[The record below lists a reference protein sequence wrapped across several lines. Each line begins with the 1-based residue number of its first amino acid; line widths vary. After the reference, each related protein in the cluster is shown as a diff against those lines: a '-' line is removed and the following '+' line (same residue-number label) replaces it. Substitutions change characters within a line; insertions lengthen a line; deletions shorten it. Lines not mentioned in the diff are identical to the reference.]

1 MKLPTTKPEDSSVIS
16 GAQMIKREN
25 QVLLKLSSV
34 LHVCAIV
41 DRPIRMQNENK
52 LKYENKHNNN
62 KKCGEHNK
70 TQQFI
75 KG

>member
-1 MKLPTTKPEDSSVIS
+1 MKLPTTKPEDPSMIS

-25 QVLLKLSSV
+25 QVLKLSSI
-34 LHVCAIV
+34 LHVCAIA
-41 DRPIRMQNENK
+41 DRPIHMQNENK

-62 KKCGEHNK
+62 KKRGEHNK
-70 TQQFI
+70 THQFI